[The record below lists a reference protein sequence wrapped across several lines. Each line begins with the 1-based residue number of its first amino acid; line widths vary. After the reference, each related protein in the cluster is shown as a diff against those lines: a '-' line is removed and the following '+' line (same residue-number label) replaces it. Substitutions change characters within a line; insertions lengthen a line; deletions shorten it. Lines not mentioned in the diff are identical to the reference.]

1 MTISIWRY
9 SHLALAVS
17 SFVFIF
23 LASVTG
29 IVLAFQPI
37 SEKIQPYK
45 TDGFNQV
52 TLAESLEAFTSSYPE
67 VLTLEVDHNDFVLA
81 SVIND
86 EGESLEG
93 YFNPKTAEYLGQKIE
108 TPKFFQW
115 TTNLHRSLFLK
126 STGRILVGLC
136 SFLLFLIAVS
146 GTILIIKRQRSFK
159 KFFSKIV
166 NDDFAQ
172 YWHVVLGRLSLI
184 PIILITVTG
193 VYLSMERFDLLSQTQ
208 PQHEIDYGLLTA
220 SPPQSFAEMPIFINT
235 KLSELKYVEFP
246 FSNDAEDFYTLHL
259 KNKEIVVNQFNGDVI
274 STIEYPLVTFFSNLS
289 LTLHTGQG
297 SILWSVILI
306 IASVNILF
314 FIYSGF
320 AMTLKRR
327 AAKLKNKFK
336 KSNARFVILVG
347 SENGGTLVFA
357 NALQKELIAA
367 GESVYITEL
376 NKYRKFK
383 KAEHLIVM
391 TATYGEGD
399 PPSNANKFLKRLE
412 LYKQNQ
418 RFSFSVVGFGSLAY
432 PDFCKFAFDVDH
444 ALLQENAEQL
454 VPTFTIN
461 DKSFE
466 SFEQWVQIWSDKVG
480 LSLSIPNDTLIS
492 RPKRTK
498 SFIVVSKTK
507 VDDNPDNTFIIT
519 LKPKKHLSFRSGD
532 LLAIYPNNDY
542 RERLYSIGKVN
553 GNIQLSVKYYENGL
567 GSGYLNNLEVGD
579 ICEARHIENAH
590 FHVPKKASEIVII
603 SNGTGIAPFLG
614 MLDENHKKTETQ
626 LYYGLRNERS
636 LELYKSHLE
645 NKLENKKLSAMNL
658 AYSQQHEC
666 VYVQELLKRDG
677 PNIAKTLENNG
688 VIMICGSMAMYKD
701 VMETLGIVCQE
712 CNKKPLSHYAKQIK
726 SDCY

>member
-17 SFVFIF
+17 SFAFIF

-37 SEKIQPYK
+37 SEKLQPYK
-45 TDGFNQV
+45 TDGFDQI
-52 TLAESLEAFTSSYPE
+52 TLAESLEAFTSSYAE
-67 VLTLEVDHNDFVLA
+67 IITLEVDHNDFVLA
-81 SVIND
+81 SVINAK
-86 EGESLEG
+86 GESIEG
-93 YFNPKTAEYLGQKIE
+93 YFHPKTAEYLGPKIE
-108 TPKFFQW
+108 TAKFFQW

-172 YWHVVLGRLSLI
+172 YWHVVLGRLSLL

-193 VYLSMERFDLLSQTQ
+193 VYLSMERFDLFPKAQ
-208 PQHEIDYGLLTA
+208 PPHEIDYDALTA
-220 SPPQSFAEMPIFINT
+220 SPQQPFQAMPIFANT
-235 KLSELKYVEFP
+235 NLSEVKSLEFP

-259 KNKEIVVNQFNGDVI
+259 KNKEVVVNQFNGSVI
-274 STIEYPLVTFFSNLS
+274 STVDYPLVTIFSNLS

-297 SILWSVILI
+297 SILWSVILMV
-306 IASVNILF
+306 ASVNILF

-320 AMTLKRR
+320 AMTLRR
-327 AAKLKNKFK
+327 RRGRLNNKFK
-336 KSNARFVILVG
+336 KSNAEIVILVG

-357 NALQKELIAA
+357 NALQNELIAA

-383 KAEHLIVM
+383 KAKHLIVM

-399 PPSNANKFLKRLE
+399 PPSNATKFLKRLK

-432 PDFCKFAFDVDH
+432 PDFCKFAVDVDN

-454 VPTFTIN
+454 LPTFTIN

-466 SFEQWVQIWSDKVG
+466 SFAQWVQMWSEKVG
-480 LSLSIPNDTLIS
+480 LSLSIPHDTLIS
-492 RPKRTK
+492 RPRRTK
-498 SFIVVSKTK
+498 SFVVVSKTK
-507 VDDNPDNTFIIT
+507 AHDNPDDTFIIT
-519 LKPKKHLSFRSGD
+519 LKPKKHLPFRSGD
-532 LLAIYPNNDY
+532 LLAIYPKNDY
-542 RERLYSIGKVN
+542 RERLYSIGKVA

-567 GSGYLNNLEVGD
+567 GSGYLNNLQVGD
-579 ICEARHIENAH
+579 ICQARHIENTH
-590 FHVPKKASEIVII
+590 FHVPKKASEILII

-626 LYYGLRNERS
+626 LYYGLRNEKS
-636 LELYKSHLE
+636 LDLYKSHLE
-645 NKLENKKLSAMNL
+645 NKLENKKLSALNL
-658 AYSQQHEC
+658 AYSRQHDC